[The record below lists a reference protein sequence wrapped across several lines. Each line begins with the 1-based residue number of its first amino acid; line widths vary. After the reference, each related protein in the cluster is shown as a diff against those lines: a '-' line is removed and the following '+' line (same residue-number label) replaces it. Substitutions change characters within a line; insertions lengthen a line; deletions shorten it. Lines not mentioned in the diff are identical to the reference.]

1 MSSLSRAVIDALFP
15 EGPAWSP
22 AADDDYD
29 LLLEGV
35 SDNSE
40 AVRLDLDKLR
50 YLRDPARTPILDD
63 LESEFAVIPS
73 ATASE
78 AQRRIRLASTM
89 FRRSEQPTY
98 EMLEEKLQ
106 GAGFDCYVYAND
118 PAVDPSL
125 YLEQN
130 FNMVCGGLLPGGNE
144 SQCGEAEAYCAQSGG
159 ELLVNGEIF
168 DTFPD
173 FNCLCGE
180 PLMQCGEADALC
192 GSYTGILLIPIE
204 YPIPDNSGYWPLI
217 FFVGGLREW
226 GLLGSRYSFQGC
238 GEGANERIYSIALQ
252 TDGKIIIVGLFTTY
266 NGVSRNRIARIN
278 VDGSLDYSFDPGTGA
293 NGFVY
298 SAALQTDGKI
308 IIAGIFTSY
317 NGVSRNRI
325 ARLNTGGN
333 LDATFD
339 PGTGADADIR
349 EIALQSDG
357 KIIIS
362 GIFTSYNGTSRNRIA
377 RLNTDGSLDA
387 TFDPGTG
394 FNVAY
399 AAAIAFQTDGKIIV
413 GGYFTSY
420 NGTGRNCIA
429 RLNTDGS
436 LDATFDPGT
445 GASAAPEVIAI
456 QTDDQILI
464 AGIFTSYNGTSR
476 NRIARLN
483 IDGSL
488 DATFDPG
495 SGANNIIY
503 SLAIQTD
510 DQILIG
516 GNFTS
521 YDGTARNRIA
531 RINADGSLDATFDP
545 GSGANNYV
553 FAISIQTDDKII
565 IAGQFISF
573 DGDTA
578 NRIARLNTDGEL
590 DIVDVYGWSIASASI
605 AIERRQEFRR
615 IILKSKPMASWA
627 GLIVVY
633 V

>member
-1 MSSLSRAVIDALFP
+1 MSSLSRSAIDALLP
-15 EGPAWSP
+15 EGIAWSP

-29 LLLEGV
+29 LLLEGIA
-35 SDNSE
+35 DNSE

-63 LESEFAVIPS
+63 LEREFAVIPS

-78 AQRRIRLASTM
+78 AERRIRLASTM
-89 FRRSEQPTY
+89 FRRSELPTY
-98 EMLEEKLQ
+98 EMLEDKLQ
-106 GAGFDCYVYAND
+106 GAGFDCYVYPND

-144 SQCGEAEAYCAQSGG
+144 AQCGEAEAYCAQVGG
-159 ELLVNGEIF
+159 ELLGGGEIF

-173 FNCLCGE
+173 YNCLCGE

-238 GEGANERIYSIALQ
+238 NSGVDGTYVYNSIIQ
-252 TDGKIIIVGLFTTY
+252 PDGKILICGFFNKY
-266 NGVSRNRIARIN
+266 NGISRNNIARLN
-278 VDGSLDYSFDPGTGA
+278 SNGSLDTSFDPGSGA
-293 NGFVY
+293 NNVIY
-298 SAALQTDGKI
+298 
-308 IIAGIFTSY
+308 
-317 NGVSRNRI
+317 
-325 ARLNTGGN
+325 
-333 LDATFD
+333 
-339 PGTGADADIR
+339 

-357 KIIIS
+357 KILI
-362 GIFTSYNGTSRNRIA
+362 GGLFTSYDGTARNYIA
-377 RLNTDGSLDA
+377 RLNADGSLDA

-394 FNVAY
+394 ANHYITAL
-399 AAAIAFQTDGKIIV
+399 ALQSDGKILI
-413 GGYFTSY
+413 GGAFTIY
-420 NGTGRNCIA
+420 DGITRIHIA

-445 GASAAPEVIAI
+445 GANGGVTSIAL
-456 QTDDQILI
+456 QSDGKILI
-464 AGIFTSYNGTSR
+464 GGAFTIYDGTNR
-476 NRIARLN
+476 NRIARLDD
-483 IDGSL
+483 DGSL

-495 SGANNIIY
+495 AGANSYITA
-503 SLAIQTD
+503 LALQSD
-510 DQILIG
+510 GKILIG
-516 GNFTS
+516 GMFTDYDGTAINHIARIEDDGDIDATFGVGTGANSAIYSIALQSDGKILIGGLFTS
-521 YDGTARNRIA
+521 YDGTARNYIA
-531 RINADGSLDATFDP
+531 RLDDDGSLDATFDP

-553 FAISIQTDDKII
+553 FAITIQTDGKILI
-565 IAGQFISF
+565 GGQFTTF

-578 NRIARLNTDGEL
+578 NRLARLNTDGEL
-590 DIVDVYGWSIASASI
+590 DIVDVYGWSIASAQI

-633 V
+633 I

>member
-1 MSSLSRAVIDALFP
+1 MSSLSRSAIDALLP
-15 EGPAWSP
+15 EGIAWSP

-29 LLLEGV
+29 LLLEGIA
-35 SDNSE
+35 DNSE

-63 LESEFAVIPS
+63 LEREFAVIPS

-78 AQRRIRLASTM
+78 AERRIRLASTM
-89 FRRSEQPTY
+89 FRRSELPTY
-98 EMLEEKLQ
+98 EMLEDKLQ
-106 GAGFDCYVYAND
+106 GAGFDCYVYPND

-144 SQCGEAEAYCAQSGG
+144 AQCGEAEAYCAQVGG
-159 ELLVNGEIF
+159 ELLGGGEIF

-173 FNCLCGE
+173 YNCLCGE

-238 GEGANERIYSIALQ
+238 NSGVDGTYVYNSIIQ
-252 TDGKIIIVGLFTTY
+252 PDGKILICGFFNKY
-266 NGVSRNRIARIN
+266 NGISRNNIARLN
-278 VDGSLDYSFDPGTGA
+278 SNGSLDTSFDPGSGA
-293 NGFVY
+293 NNVIY
-298 SAALQTDGKI
+298 
-308 IIAGIFTSY
+308 
-317 NGVSRNRI
+317 
-325 ARLNTGGN
+325 
-333 LDATFD
+333 
-339 PGTGADADIR
+339 

-357 KIIIS
+357 KILI
-362 GIFTSYNGTSRNRIA
+362 GGLFTSYDGTARNYIA
-377 RLNTDGSLDA
+377 RLNA
-387 TFDPGTG
+387 
-394 FNVAY
+394 
-399 AAAIAFQTDGKIIV
+399 
-413 GGYFTSY
+413 
-420 NGTGRNCIA
+420 
-429 RLNTDGS
+429 DGS

-445 GASAAPEVIAI
+445 GANHYITALALQS
-456 QTDDQILI
+456 DGKILI
-464 AGIFTSYNGTSR
+464 GGAFTIYDGTNR
-476 NRIARLN
+476 NRIARLDD
-483 IDGSL
+483 DGSL

-495 SGANNIIY
+495 AGANSYITA
-503 SLAIQTD
+503 LALQSD
-510 DQILIG
+510 GKILIG
-516 GNFTS
+516 GMFTDYDGTAINHIARIEDDGDIDATFGVGTGANSAIYSIALQSDGKILIGGLFTS
-521 YDGTARNRIA
+521 YDGTARNYIA
-531 RINADGSLDATFDP
+531 RLDDDGSLDATFDP

-553 FAISIQTDDKII
+553 FAITIQTDGKILI
-565 IAGQFISF
+565 GGQFTTF

-578 NRIARLNTDGEL
+578 NRLARLNTDGEL
-590 DIVDVYGWSIASASI
+590 DIVDVYGWSIASAQI

-633 V
+633 I